1 MQIPGTF
8 VKLLKPFEQQT
19 MQIKK
24 QIKKLLPATIALSL
38 TACTIGQA
46 VYAQDKPR
54 LSNEAKV
61 SRETTISTSSGGI
74 VQSIEDTVTRYSQN
88 VQNVQNVPPDYICDV
103 FPQMCWF

>member
-1 MQIPGTF
+1 MQLPGTF

-46 VYAQDKPR
+46 VYAQEKPR

-88 VQNVQNVPPDYICDV
+88 VQNVPPDYICDV

>member
-46 VYAQDKPR
+46 VYAQEKPR

-61 SRETTISTSSGGI
+61 SRETTTSTSSGGI
-74 VQSIEDTVTRYSQN
+74 VQSIEGTVTRYSQN
-88 VQNVQNVPPDYICDV
+88 LTPVIDICQD
-103 FPQMCWF
+103 FPLLWCD

>member
-1 MQIPGTF
+1 MQLPGTF
-8 VKLLKPFEQQT
+8 VKLLKPYESTNNADQKADQ
-19 MQIKK
+19 
-24 QIKKLLPATIALSL
+24 KLLPATIALSL

-46 VYAQDKPR
+46 VYAQEKPR

-61 SRETTISTSSGGI
+61 SRETTTSTSSGGI

-88 VQNVQNVPPDYICDV
+88 VQNVPPDYICDV